1 MQIVA
6 FISGK
11 GGVGKTTLA
20 ANIAVALAQRKKRVL
35 LIDLDPQNA
44 LRLHLGMDPDDIA
57 GLVRE
62 GIAPTSVFDSPFD
75 VKFIPFGRA
84 NEADLLEF
92 ELELKHK
99 PRWVADA
106 LDTLGAN
113 SFDFV
118 LLDTPPGSTVYLQQA
133 LLAAHRALAVVLAD
147 AASYASIPKIVALVG
162 QYTAERSDFHDM
174 HLLINQMPTTGKL
187 GHQVRS
193 ALYADHAANMVPVAI
208 HRDAQVAQAL
218 AFERPILQFEPGCKA
233 SLDIQY
239 VADWLL
245 DSVER

>member
-1 MQIVA
+1 MQVIA

-11 GGVGKTTLA
+11 GGVGKTTLT

-62 GIAPTSVFDSPFD
+62 GITPTAVFDSPFD
-75 VKFIPFGRA
+75 VKFIPFGRIGA
-84 NEADLLEF
+84 VDLADF
-92 ELELKHK
+92 EIELKHN

-106 LDTLGAN
+106 ISTLRAE
-113 SFDFV
+113 SFDFL
-118 LLDTPPGSTVYLQQA
+118 LLDTPPGSSVYLQQA
-133 LLAAHRALAVVLAD
+133 LMAAHRAVVVVLAD
-147 AASYASIPKIVALVG
+147 AASYASVPNIASLVK
-162 QYTAERSDFHDM
+162 QYTLGRKDFCDM
-174 HLLINQMPTTGKL
+174 HLLINQMPTSGKL

-193 ALYADHAANMVPVAI
+193 ALHADHARNIVPVSI
-208 HRDAQVAQAL
+208 HKDALVAQAL
-218 AFERPILQFEPGCKA
+218 AFERPVLEFEPGCKA

-239 VADWLL
+239 VTDWLL
-245 DSVER
+245 DSVEQ

>member
-1 MQIVA
+1 MQIIA

-44 LRLHLGMDPDDIA
+44 QRLHLGMDPDEIA

-62 GIAPTSVFDSPFD
+62 GISPASIFDSPFE
-75 VKFIPFGRA
+75 VKFIPFGRV
-84 NEADLLEF
+84 NEAELSDF
-92 ELELKHK
+92 ETELKLH
-99 PRWVADA
+99 PSWVADGIE
-106 LDTLGAN
+106 TLHAGA
-113 SFDFV
+113 FDFV
-118 LLDTPPGSTVYLQQA
+118 ILDTPPGATVYLHQA
-133 LLAAHRALAVVLAD
+133 LQAAHRALVVVLAD
-147 AASYASIPKIVALVG
+147 AASYASIPKISSLVE
-162 QYTAERSDFHDM
+162 QDTAARTDFHGM
-174 HLLINQMPTTGKL
+174 NMLINQMPTHGKL

-193 ALYADHAANMVPVAI
+193 ALYAEYGGQMVPMAV
-208 HRDAQVAQAL
+208 HRGMQVSQAL
-218 AFERPILQFEPGCKA
+218 AFERPVLEYEPSCKA

-245 DSVER
+245 DSTEQ